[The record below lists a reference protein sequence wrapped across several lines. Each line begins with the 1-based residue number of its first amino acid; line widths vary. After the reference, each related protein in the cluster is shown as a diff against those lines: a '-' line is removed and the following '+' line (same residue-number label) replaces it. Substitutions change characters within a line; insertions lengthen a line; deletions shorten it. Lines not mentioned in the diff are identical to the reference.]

1 VTERAGCTVCA
12 GARATPFLRIEN
24 APVSCNHLCSSRD
37 AALSEPTA
45 AISLGFCPDCGHVFN
60 IEYDSAQLKYRPG
73 YENSLR
79 GSERFRKYD
88 DALVDAL
95 LERYHLR
102 GRVVIEIGCGRG
114 QFLQALCERGGN
126 SGIGF
131 DPSYSSEENG
141 ANEMPGIVIRPEV
154 YGAQDKDPSAEFI
167 CSRHTLEHVGEPRNF
182 LSNIRNATTRLGIPV
197 FFEVPNGLYTLRD
210 GGIWDIIYE
219 HCSYFTP
226 SSLARVFRETG
237 YEPVEVAETF
247 AGQFLTIHARTG
259 ASKWGTAPVA
269 TPDLE
274 RLVRSFAQRYQS
286 RVKDWAC
293 RLLKLE
299 SEGRRVV
306 LWGAGSKAT
315 TFLNLLRPA
324 AVDYVVD
331 VNPRKHGNYVIG
343 TGQRIVPPEFLD
355 EYSAD
360 EIICMNPNYLDE
372 IACQVRAQGLHAS
385 LVSA

>member
-1 VTERAGCTVCA
+1 MSERATCIVC
-12 GARATPFLRIEN
+12 GEGRATPFFRIEHS
-24 APVSCNHLCSSRD
+24 PVSCNYLCSSRS
-37 AALSEPTA
+37 AALNEPTA

-60 IEYDSAQLKYRPG
+60 IEYDSAQSKYWPG

-79 GSERFRKYD
+79 GSERFREYD

-102 GRVVIEIGCGRG
+102 GRVIIEIGCGRG
-114 QFLQALCERGGN
+114 EFLRALCERGAN

-131 DPSYSSEENG
+131 DPSYSSEEEETNW
-141 ANEMPGIVIRPEV
+141 MPGVVIRSEV
-154 YGAQDKDPSAEFI
+154 YKGEDKDLSAEFI
-167 CSRHTLEHVGEPRNF
+167 CSRHTLEHVGDPRDF
-182 LSNIRNATTRLGIPV
+182 LSNIRNTTTRVGIPV

-226 SSLARVFRETG
+226 SSLARVFRESG

-247 AGQFLTIHARTG
+247 AGQFLTIHAVTD
-259 ASKWGTAPVA
+259 ASKAETATAA

-274 RLVRSFAQRYQS
+274 RLVGSFAKTYQS
-286 RVKDWAC
+286 RLKDWAF
-293 RLLKLE
+293 RLMKLE
-299 SEGRRVV
+299 SEGRRIVV
-306 LWGAGSKAT
+306 WGAGSKAT

-324 AVDYVVD
+324 TVDYVVD
-331 VNPRKHGNYVIG
+331 VNPRKHGKYVIG
-343 TGQRIVPPEFLD
+343 TGQRIVPPEFLR
-355 EYSAD
+355 EYVTD
-360 EIICMNPNYLDE
+360 EIICMNPNYVDE
-372 IACQVRAQGLHAS
+372 IACQVRRLGVHAN